1 MSAEQRGRGRG
12 RRYYMGSPNH
22 AAAFGVQVSVT
33 EGDRLPAGMEKLYPT
48 AIILLIQ
55 FIYNNKLIT
64 KYLIN
69 YEN

>member
-1 MSAEQRGRGRG
+1 
-12 RRYYMGSPNH
+12 MGSPNH